1 MSEDDQLP
9 PSVSPS
15 DDPGPSEPE
24 PDPDLVPFASD
35 QDSLDDFIERSLEA
49 VDQTP
54 LVEYLKELYAADIA
68 DVIVR
73 LQPDSGIRIFPL
85 LDPGTRGEVLHEL
98 DEGPLTE
105 YLQLFSADEIAGI
118 LREQQSDEAAEICSL
133 LSKEKLSEVLYRIPP
148 EERISITELLSY
160 ADNTAGSI
168 MAKEFV
174 FVRADETV
182 KRAIQTLRR
191 VSKEGVDFYTVFV
204 VGADGKYEGHVSLQD
219 LILANPRTRVK
230 RIMDTELL
238 PIPVDTDQEEVAKFF
253 TRYDFITAPV
263 VDERG
268 TMLGRITADDVM
280 EIIQEEASEDI
291 LRMGGVINGDET
303 LSTPI
308 WSSSGRR
315 LLWLALNLVTAFLAA
330 GVVNLFEATISKVVV
345 LAALMPIVAGMGG
358 NAAGQTIAI
367 IVRNIALGDLT
378 LANARQGVLREFS
391 IGVLNGIFMGALTGF
406 VVYLFTADR
415 HGGSRALVLSG
426 VIAVAMVVNM
436 LVAALAGATIPL
448 LLRRLNIDPAIAS
461 SIFVTT
467 CTDVMGFFAFLGLAS
482 LALQS
487 GLLTAS

>member
-1 MSEDDQLP
+1 MSERDTQ
-9 PSVSPS
+9 SAA
-15 DDPGPSEPE
+15 DPDEDVPAEIESEPN
-24 PDPDLVPFASD
+24 PDLVPFASD
-35 QDSLDDFIERSLEA
+35 QDNLDDFISRSLEA
-49 VDQTP
+49 EDREP
-54 LVEYLKELYAADIA
+54 LTQYLKELYAADIA
-68 DVIVR
+68 DLIVR
-73 LQPDSGIRIFPL
+73 LEPKSGLLIFPL

-98 DEGPLTE
+98 DEEPRTE
-105 YLQLFSADEIAGI
+105 YLHLFSADEIAGI

-133 LSKEKLSEVLYRIPP
+133 LEKDKLAEVLYRIPP

-160 ADNTAGSI
+160 AENTAGSI

-174 FVRADETV
+174 FVRSEETV

-204 VGADGKYEGHVSLQD
+204 VGEDGKYQGHVSLQE
-219 LILANPRTRVK
+219 LIVANPRTRVK
-230 RIMDTELL
+230 KIMETELL

-263 VDERG
+263 VDDRG

-291 LRMGGVINGDET
+291 LRMGGVISGDET

-308 WSSSGRR
+308 WSSSAKR
-315 LLWLALNLVTAFLAA
+315 LVWLGLNLVTAFLAA
-330 GVVNLFEATISKVVV
+330 AVVNFFEDTISRVVV

-367 IVRNIALGDLT
+367 IVRNIALGELT
-378 LANARQGVLREFS
+378 ATNARQGILREFS
-391 IGVLNGIFMGALTGF
+391 IGALNGIFMGALTGL
-406 VVYLFTADR
+406 VVFLLTAGR
-415 HGGSRALVLSG
+415 HGGARAIVLAAI
-426 VIAVAMVVNM
+426 IAISMVVNM

-448 LLRRLNIDPAIAS
+448 ALKRFGIDPAIAS

-482 LALQS
+482 LALGA
-487 GLLTAS
+487 GLLVM